1 MDSAKFSPRAKSKK
15 KLVCAVEG
23 CNSAS
28 NKDTEI
34 RFHYFPMKTNRT
46 VYIKNLFGNVEKRD
60 QLQVWMKILNIK
72 DVNSG
77 MKVCSRHFRADDYIL
92 PSKFFSYLT

>member
-1 MDSAKFSPRAKSKK
+1 MESAKFSPRAKSKK
-15 KLVCAVEG
+15 KLVFAVEG
-23 CNSAS
+23 CNSTS
-28 NKDTEI
+28 NKDMDI

-46 VYIKNLFGNVEKRD
+46 VYIKNLFGKAERRD

-77 MKVCSRHFRADDYIL
+77 MKVCLRHFRADDYIL
-92 PSKFFSYLT
+92 LSKFFSHLT

>member
-1 MDSAKFSPRAKSKK
+1 MESAKFSPRAKSKK

-23 CNSAS
+23 CNSTS
-28 NKDTEI
+28 NKDMDI

-46 VYIKNLFGNVEKRD
+46 VYIKNLFGKVEKRD
-60 QLQVWMKILNIK
+60 QLQVLMKILNIK

-92 PSKFFSYLT
+92 PSKFFSHLT

>member
-1 MDSAKFSPRAKSKK
+1 MESTKFSPRAKSKK

-28 NKDTEI
+28 NKDMEI

-46 VYIKNLFGNVEKRD
+46 VYIKNLFRKAEKRD
-60 QLQVWMKILNIK
+60 QLQVWIKILNIK

-77 MKVCSRHFRADDYIL
+77 MKVCSRHFRADDYVL
-92 PSKFFSYLT
+92 PSKFSSYQT